1 MNTLEKLEKY
11 RLHLQAWRDAR
22 KEGYKNVPEPKLES
36 FSLYTDQ
43 EKFMASHIR
52 QQELPNE

>member
-22 KEGYKNVPEPKLES
+22 KEGYKNVPEPKPES
-36 FSLYTDQ
+36 FSLYTEQ
-43 EKFMASHIR
+43 EKFMAQQVR
-52 QQELPNE
+52 RQELTNE